1 VTRYSISIL
10 LAAILALA
18 GCQNMT
24 AQDQAN
30 LGMLTGAGAGFL
42 LADAFDANPAWT
54 VVATLGGAAVGQQ
67 VARNNATGQCAYYA
81 GRDSLGRPLYRTGPC

>member
-1 VTRYSISIL
+1 VTRYSISIV

-81 GRDSLGRPLYRTGPC
+81 GRDSLGRALYRTGPC

>member
-1 VTRYSISIL
+1 MTRYSISIL

-81 GRDSLGRPLYRTGPC
+81 GRDSLGRALYRTGPC

>member
-81 GRDSLGRPLYRTGPC
+81 GRDSLGRALYRTGPC